1 MFEICISVLNLVF
14 SEPIVSFQYFET
26 HFFLSLEKIEFVQR
40 GGVDIYSYSIR
51 ISRAR
56 GLRGLPRG
64 ELRGRA
70 GERGLAAPGG
80 AAAAAP
86 RALRAV
92 PDERGARRAAAVGR
106 GVRRPLREI
115 CRIPA
120 AFDCIGTDQHLFRDP
135 GVWTS
140 RVFRCLVF

>member
-1 MFEICISVLNLVF
+1 MLEICISVLNLVF

-40 GGVDIYSYSIR
+40 GGVDIYLFCSIR

-70 GERGLAAPGG
+70 GERGLGAPGG

-106 GVRRPLREI
+106 GVRRPFEM
-115 CRIPA
+115 
-120 AFDCIGTDQHLFRDP
+120 HFRKMH
-135 GVWTS
+135 
-140 RVFRCLVF
+140 FRKMHFRKMH